1 MRSRPAPTRLLALGQ
16 RAATRVRAQRRA
28 RTFEAG
34 LSPRQA
40 PDLQQIGDPGYGG
53 YLLPADALSAS
64 SVCYLAGTG
73 TDISFD
79 LLLIARFGCEV
90 HAFDPVPAAADY
102 VRRAAA
108 HEPRLHFGPVALW
121 RTDELLT
128 FHAPRAEGF
137 VSHSA
142 VDMHGTPIAF
152 RAQGRSVASLMR
164 ERGHTQLDLLKI
176 SAEGSEHAIIEGT
189 LTDGLRPGVLCVE
202 FAQPAPV
209 GDAEETMR
217 RVQAAGYDLVGAS
230 IEPWNWKLT
239 WQWRGGDPQ
248 IATLAP
254 GAKTETTGP
263 TAAYGS

>member
-1 MRSRPAPTRLLALGQ
+1 MRSRPGPARLLSLGQ
-16 RAATRVRAQRRA
+16 RASMRVRAHRRA

-34 LSPRQA
+34 LSPHQV
-40 PDLQQIGDPGYGG
+40 PNLQRIGDLRYGG
-53 YLLPADALSAS
+53 YLLPSDALSAS

-79 LLLIARFGCEV
+79 LLVIARFGCEV

-102 VRRAAA
+102 VHGAAA
-108 HEPRLHFGPVALW
+108 HEPRLHFSPVALW

-128 FHAPRAEGF
+128 FHAPRVEGF

-164 ERGHTQLDLLKI
+164 ERGHAQLDLLKI

-189 LTDGLRPGVLCVE
+189 LADGLRPRVLCVE

-217 RVQAAGYDLVGAS
+217 RLEAAGYDLVGAS

-239 WQWRGGDPQ
+239 WLWRGEDPQ
-248 IATLAP
+248 IATPAP
-254 GAKTETTGP
+254 G
-263 TAAYGS
+263 